1 MSKNRNAVKRIV
13 HVSLLITLAVIIRN
27 FSYSFY
33 IGGVLTTRSVFRYF
47 YQDGSYSLRPGI
59 WRTGIR
65 DPGRNRISL
74 KT

>member
-33 IGGVLTTRSVFRYF
+33 IGGVLTTRISF
-47 YQDGSYSLRPGI
+47 SGI
-59 WRTGIR
+59 FTRMAAILFGPVYGGLASGIR
-65 DPGRNRISL
+65 
-74 KT
+74 T